1 MSWFDN
7 IKKDFPIQ
15 TLASGTANKV
25 AEEPRDILA
34 ENIRDNI
41 KLFDNPAYTK
51 LVRKVERKITPMFRP
66 TKQPDMFEVSF
77 SYCHERLELEPG
89 MTVALVPRQSLKN
102 FLERMA
108 VEVASNKVFD
118 SRLYEIRRDRST
130 AMTERFAKKAAEK
143 AQQAE
148 NTEKKSA

>member
-1 MSWFDN
+1 MSWFEN

-41 KLFDNPAYTK
+41 KLFDNPAHTK
-51 LVRKVERKITPMFRP
+51 VVRKVERKITPMFRP

-77 SYCHERLELEPG
+77 SYCHEKLELEPG
-89 MTVALVPRQSLKN
+89 KSVALMPRHLVKP

-130 AMTERFAKKAAEK
+130 AMKERLAKSAAAK
-143 AQQAE
+143 AE
-148 NTEKKSA
+148 NSAKKSA

>member
-7 IKKDFPIQ
+7 VKKDFPIQ

-51 LVRKVERKITPMFRP
+51 VVRGVERSITPMFRP
-66 TKQPDMFEVSF
+66 SKLPDMFEVSF
-77 SYCHERLELEPG
+77 SYCHTKLELEPG

-108 VEVASNKVFD
+108 VEVANNKVFD
-118 SRLYEIRRDRST
+118 KRLYEIRQERST
-130 AMTERFAKKAAEK
+130 VMAERSAKKAAEK
-143 AQQAE
+143 AE
-148 NTEKKSA
+148 NAEKKSA